1 MRFSNEVDQ
10 NDVDEALRLME
21 KSQISINESEEDE
34 RALKQKTDN
43 ISAIFNI
50 IKDSCKNQRK
60 ECKYSDL
67 EKRV

>member
-1 MRFSNEVDQ
+1 
-10 NDVDEALRLME
+10 ME

-34 RALKQKTDN
+34 RAMKQKTDN

-50 IKDSCKNQRK
+50 IKESCKNQRK

-67 EKRV
+67 EKRVG